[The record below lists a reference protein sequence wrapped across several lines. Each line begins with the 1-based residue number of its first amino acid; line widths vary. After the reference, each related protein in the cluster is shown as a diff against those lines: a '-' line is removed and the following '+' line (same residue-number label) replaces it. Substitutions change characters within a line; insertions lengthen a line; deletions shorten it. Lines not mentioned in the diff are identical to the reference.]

1 MRKTKIV
8 STLGPACD
16 DENILRQMIRNG
28 INVARSNF
36 SHGDFEEHGGRI
48 EKIRR
53 ISKEEG
59 KTVALLLDT
68 KGPEIRTGVFKE
80 KGTMLVEGSEVII
93 RHDDIEGTATEF
105 SCTYKQLHQ
114 DVKAG
119 DIIMIDD
126 GLIELDV
133 TKVVDKDVY
142 TVVRNEGP
150 VSTYKGMNLPG
161 IKTNLPALTDK
172 DIEDL
177 KFGIEMDYDFVAA
190 SFIRTADDVEE
201 IRRAWEEN
209 GGGTDIKIIS
219 KIENQEGVDNIDEI
233 IAASD
238 GIMVA
243 RGDLGVEV
251 AAETLPAIQKY
262 ITRRC
267 REEGKFCIV
276 ATQMLDSMQS
286 NPRPTRAEVSDVAN
300 SIYDGTGSVMLSG
313 ESANGDY
320 PAESVEMQSRIA
332 IATENDIDYAYTF
345 ETENHDYVPSVSTA
359 LAQSAVAS
367 SFDLEADAIIMISDS
382 VEEAGQLS
390 KFRAEVPVIVATTN
404 PRTQRQNALHSGVTT
419 LLVEEGD
426 VASRLASAKAQA
438 LELELLDEGS
448 LVIELTSSADVSY
461 IDTMKI
467 VTVSRETALTG
478 TGHGRG
484 EAVGIVYQ
492 VAEGL
497 DFDFVPV
504 QSVLVADE
512 FTAEDTHL
520 VRYAKALVQ
529 EKPELNETLQ
539 LAINKNMPVVT
550 GVKDAT
556 TTLISGDLV
565 TVSAE
570 GTIK

>member
-114 DVKAG
+114 DVKEG

-539 LAINKNMPVVT
+539 LAINKNVPVVT

>member
-114 DVKAG
+114 DVKEG

-404 PRTQRQNALHSGVTT
+404 PRAQRQNALHSGVTT

>member
-539 LAINKNMPVVT
+539 LAINKNVPVVT

>member
-404 PRTQRQNALHSGVTT
+404 PRAQRQNALHSGVTT

-539 LAINKNMPVVT
+539 LAINKNVPVVT

>member
-114 DVKAG
+114 DVKEG

-504 QSVLVADE
+504 QSVLVANE

-539 LAINKNMPVVT
+539 LAINKNVPVVT

>member
-114 DVKAG
+114 DVKEG